1 MTSKHHRRNQIQ
13 LRALAAGAVLLIG
26 GLTMI
31 LLRPAS
37 EAELQANAG
46 RAGRRATGEP
56 QLMSIQTFPEWGDGA
71 MCEWVPASAESPF
84 AAFLPEPQAEGI
96 AKRNGP
102 APTPTADEVAAV
114 NARAPIR
121 MIRDNFAS
129 YSSIAVDLKND
140 ELVMTDESTFS
151 ILTYDRMTNTPPT
164 AAFSEPKRKIFGHD
178 TWIEYQCGV
187 YVDQAS
193 GDIYAV
199 NNDTVDRL
207 VVFSREARGNAP
219 PSRVVFTPH
228 TTYGIAVDEPH
239 QELFLTVQEAAAVSV
254 FRKTAGE
261 DEAPIRLLQGE
272 KTLLAD
278 PHGIAVDSTR
288 DLLFVS
294 NFGSATEKDASII
307 DPKGNGYFAA
317 SEKANWPLA
326 RNAAIPGSGKFLPP
340 SITVYPRDA
349 AGDFAPVRKIEG
361 RKTQLN
367 WPTALAIDPK
377 RGDIFVANDTGDS
390 ILVFDINANGDVEPK
405 RMISGPKSM
414 IKSPTGVFYDWEHDE
429 LWVANFGNHTAT
441 VYPATASG
449 DVAPLRV
456 VRSAP
461 TDAGTPNIGNAYAPA
476 YDSRRDQILVPN

>member
-1 MTSKHHRRNQIQ
+1 MTRHKAHRDSRK
-13 LRALAAGAVLLIG
+13 LRATALAGMVALGAALLWVQSVPPG
-26 GLTMI
+26 EMQ
-31 LLRPAS
+31 AS
-37 EAELQANAG
+37 AA
-46 RAGRRATGEP
+46 RTGRRPTGSP
-56 QLMSIQTFPEWGDGA
+56 QLMSVQTMPGWADGE
-71 MCEWVPASAESPF
+71 MCEWMPASAGSSF
-84 AAFLPEPQAEGI
+84 AALMPEPQSQDVPS
-96 AKRNGP
+96 RRGP
-102 APTPTADEVAAV
+102 APTPTPEEVAAV
-114 NARAPIR
+114 NGRAPVR
-121 MIRDNFAS
+121 MIRDNFPS
-129 YSSIAVDLKND
+129 YSSIAVDMKND

-151 ILTYDRMTNTPPT
+151 ILTYDRRTNTPPT
-164 AAFSEPKRKIFGHD
+164 AAFSEPKRKITGND

-207 VVFSREARGNAP
+207 VVFSREARGNTP
-219 PSRVVFTPH
+219 PDRIIHTPH

-254 FRKTAGE
+254 FRKMAAE
-261 DEAPIRLLQGE
+261 DEPPIRLLQGE

-307 DPKGNGYFAA
+307 SPTGNGYYAP
-317 SEKANWPLA
+317 SEKQNWPLA
-326 RNAAIPGSGKFLPP
+326 RNAAVPGSGKFLPP

-349 AGDFAPVRKIEG
+349 EGDVEPIRRIEG
-361 RKTQLN
+361 PKTQLN
-367 WPTALAIDPK
+367 WPTALAVDPK
-377 RGDIFVANDTGDS
+377 RGEIFVANDTGDS
-390 ILVFDINANGDVEPK
+390 VLVFDVMASGDAAPK
-405 RMISGPKSM
+405 RVIQGPKSL

-449 DVAPLRV
+449 DAAPLRV

-461 TDAGTPNIGNAYAPA
+461 SNTGTPNIGNAYAPA

>member
-1 MTSKHHRRNQIQ
+1 MDSRKA
-13 LRALAAGAVLLIG
+13 RAAALGLMVVLG
-26 GLTMI
+26 TAMI
-31 LLRPAS
+31 WEQSVPPDAM
-37 EAELQANAG
+37 QANAA
-46 RAGRRATGEP
+46 RAGRRPTGAP
-56 QLMSIQTFPEWGDGA
+56 QLLSVQTIPEWADGE
-71 MCEWVPASAESPF
+71 MCEWVPASAGAGFS
-84 AAFLPEPQAEGI
+84 ALLLEPQTQDAP
-96 AKRNGP
+96 ARRGP
-102 APTPTADEVAAV
+102 APAPTAEEVADV
-114 NARAPIR
+114 NARAPVR
-121 MIRDNFAS
+121 MIRDNFPS
-129 YSSIAVDLKND
+129 YSSIAVDMKND

-151 ILTYDRMTNTPPT
+151 ILTYDRRTNTPPS

-219 PSRVVFTPH
+219 PDRIIHTPH

-239 QELFLTVQEAAAVSV
+239 QELFLTVQEAAAVTV
-254 FRKTAGE
+254 YRKMAE
-261 DEAPIRLLQGE
+261 ENEAPIRLLQGE
-272 KTLLAD
+272 QTLLAD

-307 DPKGNGYFAA
+307 DPRGQGYYGRE
-317 SEKANWPLA
+317 EKSNWPLA

-349 AGDFAPVRKIEG
+349 AGDVAPIRRIEG
-361 RKTQLN
+361 PRTQLN
-367 WPTALAIDPK
+367 WPTALTVDPK
-377 RGDIFVANDTGDS
+377 RGEIFVANDTGDS
-390 ILVFDINANGDVEPK
+390 ILVFDVTANGDVPPK
-405 RMISGPKSM
+405 RVIAGPRSM

-449 DVAPLRV
+449 DTAPLRV

-461 TDAGTPNIGNAYAPA
+461 LDTGTPNIGNAYAPA

>member
-1 MTSKHHRRNQIQ
+1 
-13 LRALAAGAVLLIG
+13 
-26 GLTMI
+26 
-31 LLRPAS
+31 
-37 EAELQANAG
+37 
-46 RAGRRATGEP
+46 
-56 QLMSIQTFPEWGDGA
+56 
-71 MCEWVPASAESPF
+71 
-84 AAFLPEPQAEGI
+84 
-96 AKRNGP
+96 
-102 APTPTADEVAAV
+102 
-114 NARAPIR
+114 
-121 MIRDNFAS
+121 MIRDNFPS

-151 ILTYDRMTNTPPT
+151 ILTYDRLTNTPPS
-164 AAFSEPKRKIFGHD
+164 AAFSEPKRKITGND

-207 VVFSREARGNAP
+207 VVFSRDARGNAP
-219 PSRVVFTPH
+219 PDRIIHTPH

-254 FRKTAGE
+254 FRKMA
-261 DEAPIRLLQGE
+261 DENEEPIRLLQGE

-294 NFGSATEKDASII
+294 NFGSATEKDESII
-307 DPKGNGYFAA
+307 DPNGQGYFGQE
-317 SEKANWPLA
+317 EKSNWPLA

-349 AGDFAPVRKIEG
+349 AGDVAPIRRIEG
-361 RKTQLN
+361 PRTQLN
-367 WPTALAIDPK
+367 WPTALAVDPK
-377 RGDIFVANDTGDS
+377 RGEIFVANDTGDS
-390 ILVFDINANGDVEPK
+390 VLVFDIMASGDVAPK
-405 RMISGPKSM
+405 RVIAGPKSM

-461 TDAGTPNIGNAYAPA
+461 SNTGTPNIGNAYAPA